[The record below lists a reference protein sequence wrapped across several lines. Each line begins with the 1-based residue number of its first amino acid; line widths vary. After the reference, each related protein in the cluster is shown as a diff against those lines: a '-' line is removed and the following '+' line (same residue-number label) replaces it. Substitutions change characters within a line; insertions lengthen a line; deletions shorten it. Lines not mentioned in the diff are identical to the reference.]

1 MKRYNSGILGMK
13 ESDNGTWVEYPI
25 FELLREK
32 CLAND
37 DLAKHR
43 LDIIQERNE
52 RIIILQKEIEQWDIE
67 YNELIEE
74 SVRKINNLEEILNQ
88 KDEEIYKI
96 MEKNTSLFY
105 SLEESKKKLKGQTR
119 FSDIK
124 HNIFIFSIVLS
135 IVFTVFTTINAFG
148 GIL

>member
-1 MKRYNSGILGMK
+1 MKRYKSGILGMK
-13 ESDNGTWVEYPI
+13 VYDNGDWVQYPI
-25 FELLREK
+25 FELLQEK

-43 LDIIQERNE
+43 LDIIQDRNE
-52 RIIILQKEIEQWDIE
+52 RIIILQKEVEQWDIE

-105 SLEESKKKLKGQTR
+105 SLEESKKKLNVKSKFT
-119 FSDIK
+119 DLK
-124 HNIFIFSIVLS
+124 HDTFIFSVVLN
-135 IVFTVFTTINAFG
+135 IVFILYNTITAFG

>member
-1 MKRYNSGILGMK
+1 MKVY
-13 ESDNGTWVEYPI
+13 DNGDWVQYPI
-25 FELLREK
+25 FELLQEK

-43 LDIIQERNE
+43 LDIIQDRNE
-52 RIIILQKEIEQWDIE
+52 RIIILQKEVEQWDIE

-119 FSDIK
+119 FSDLK
-124 HNIFIFSIVLS
+124 HDIFIFSVVLN
-135 IVFTVFTTINAFG
+135 ILFTVFITINAFG

>member
-1 MKRYNSGILGMK
+1 MKRYKSGILGMK
-13 ESDNGTWVEYPI
+13 VYDNGDWVQYPI
-25 FELLREK
+25 FELLQEK

-43 LDIIQERNE
+43 LDIIQDRNE
-52 RIIILQKEIEQWDIE
+52 RIIILQKEVEQWDIE

-105 SLEESKKKLKGQTR
+105 SLEETNKKLQLQSKCA
-119 FSDIK
+119 DLK
-124 HNIFIFSIVLS
+124 HDIFIFSVVLN

>member
-1 MKRYNSGILGMK
+1 MKRYKSGILGMK
-13 ESDNGTWVEYPI
+13 EYDNGDWVQYPI
-25 FELLREK
+25 FELLQEK
-32 CLAND
+32 CLKND

-43 LDIIQERNE
+43 LDIIQDRNE
-52 RIIILQKEIEQWDIE
+52 RIIILQKEIEQSDCDYDDLRVKYQDLLSIGGE
-67 YNELIEE
+67 QE
-74 SVRKINNLEEILNQ
+74 K
-88 KDEEIYKI
+88 EIYKI

-124 HNIFIFSIVLS
+124 HDIFIFSVVLN
-135 IVFTVFTTINAFG
+135 IVFTIFTTINAFG